1 MTALKRIWHLFY
13 ARNLEFL
20 RDRDSMAWALV
31 FPFLLLL
38 GLYFVFGQ
46 NNTPPAVKVGIS
58 GRDQSTWVERFQK
71 LSQVQVVP
79 LSTPSEAQQ
88 KLAHHGVDLW
98 LNTDVDPPQYHVSDT
113 APKGYLAERLTIYEW
128 ERRQQDTSQHTA
140 SFQRKSL
147 PGDAE
152 VPYLEWFF
160 PGLLSMNLMFSAVFG
175 VGYVIVRYRK
185 NGVLKRLAATPVTAF
200 EFLSAQVASR
210 LFLIAFNTLILMGGG
225 LLLFHFPVR
234 GSALALVALFAV
246 GSTSLIALGTLVSA
260 RTESEELA
268 NGLLNLMTFPMMLLS
283 EVWFSLEG
291 ASPWMQR
298 LAWYMPLTHL
308 VKGARAIMNDGAGFQ
323 EIRPHLTVLALMTLF
338 FLSVGASLFRWQKR

>member
-1 MTALKRIWHLFY
+1 MSSLKRIWHLFY

-31 FPFLLLL
+31 FPFVLLV
-38 GLYFVFGQ
+38 GLFFVFGQ
-46 NNTPPAVKVGIS
+46 NATPPAVKVGIS
-58 GRDQSTWVERFQK
+58 GSDQGTWVQRFTA
-71 LSQVQVVP
+71 LPQVQVVP
-79 LSTPSEAQQ
+79 LKNATEAQQ
-88 KLAHHGVDLW
+88 KLSHHGVDLW
-98 LNTDVDPPQYHVSDT
+98 LNTDPHPPQYFISET
-113 APKGYLAERLTIYEW
+113 APKGYLAERLTVYEW
-128 ERRQQDTSQHTA
+128 ERRQQATGTA
-140 SFQRKSL
+140 PPLFHREILQGS
-147 PGDAE
+147 AE

-160 PGLLSMNLMFSAVFG
+160 PGLLAMNLMFSAVFG

-185 NGVLKRLAATPVTAF
+185 NGVLKRLSATPVSAF

-234 GSALALVALFAV
+234 GSIPALIALFAV

-268 NGLLNLMTFPMMLLS
+268 NGLLNLMTLPMMFLS

-291 ASPWMQR
+291 AAPWMQSV
-298 LAWYMPLTHL
+298 AWWMPLTHL
-308 VKGARAIMNDGAGFQ
+308 VKGARAVMNDGAGFAEVQ
-323 EIRPHLTVLALMTLF
+323 HHLVIMALMTFL
-338 FLSVGASLFRWQKR
+338 FLSLGASFFRWQKR

>member
-1 MTALKRIWHLFY
+1 MTPFKRIWHLFY

-20 RDRDSMAWALV
+20 RDRDSMAWALL
-31 FPFLLLL
+31 FPFLLLI

-46 NNTPPAVKVGIS
+46 NSTPPAVKIGVS
-58 GRDQSTWVERFQK
+58 GRDQSTWVQRFQQ
-71 LSQVQVVP
+71 LPQVQVVKLNSP
-79 LSTPSEAQQ
+79 LEARQ

-98 LNTDVDPPQYHVSDT
+98 LNTDVDPPQYHVSET
-113 APKGYLAERLTIYEW
+113 APRGYLAERLTVYEW
-128 ERRQQDTSQHTA
+128 ERRQQDLSQQKA
-140 SFQRKSL
+140 LFQRTSL
-147 PGDAE
+147 AGEAE

-200 EFLSAQVASR
+200 EFLTAQVASR
-210 LFLIAFNTLILMGGG
+210 LFLMAFNTFILIGGG
-225 LLLFHFPVR
+225 LWLFHFQVR
-234 GSALALVALFAV
+234 GSGLALAALFTV

-268 NGLLNLMTFPMMLLS
+268 NGLLNLMTFPMMLFS

-291 ASPWMQR
+291 ASPWIQR
-298 LAWYMPLTHL
+298 LAWWMPLTHL
-308 VKGARAIMNDGAGFQ
+308 VKGARAIMNDGAGFKDIQ
-323 EIRPHLTVLALMTLF
+323 PHLITLSLMTFL
-338 FLSVGASLFRWQKR
+338 FLSLGASLFRWQKR